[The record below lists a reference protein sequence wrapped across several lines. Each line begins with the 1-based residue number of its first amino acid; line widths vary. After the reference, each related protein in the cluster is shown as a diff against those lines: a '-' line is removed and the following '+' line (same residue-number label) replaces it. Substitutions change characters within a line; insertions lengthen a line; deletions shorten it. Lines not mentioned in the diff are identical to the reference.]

1 MSCLASFSSW
11 HVSCVPR
18 DVNFMAHSLAAWFL
32 GCKFV
37 MSRKPLPSLLFSVSL
52 SLFFFFAQMWGKVF
66 VLCMSRVKTSTD
78 ILQSYK
84 LTIHLHEHH
93 MVHHESPIHH
103 HSFIPILTIPILLS
117 KDSKPTIIITKY
129 HNLLHVVIMMYLV
142 SSLIVLNW

>member
-66 VLCMSRVKTSTD
+66 VLCMFLFNFFACQESRPQLT
-78 ILQSYK
+78 SYK
-84 LTIHLHEHH
+84 VTNLQYICMNTIWCTTSHQ
-93 MVHHESPIHH
+93 STIT
-103 HSFIPILTIPILLS
+103 HS
-117 KDSKPTIIITKY
+117 Y
-129 HNLLHVVIMMYLV
+129 Q
-142 SSLIVLNW
+142 SSLYLSYFQKIQNQPSSSQNITICCM